1 MTAPTPETVER
12 LAGTI
17 ALRANGHA
25 GKSADA
31 PQPLAAFAFTFARA
45 VRLLFEGSDGSLSR
59 CSLDGIGGACL
70 ALARSGLVPGAYG
83 DAAATGYLYV
93 QDWKNALPV
102 GRPNPRGRIAMA
114 RAAGLEVETIPVA
127 AGDPITLDLDGDVV
141 DGTPNPDNRPT
152 KWENLRGVIVRVED
166 VRTGAVRRHWVSA
179 GELAERKAKAKPDKN
194 GKLRTWEGDPIAM
207 ARSKALSILIDRG
220 TIPQSPIPVP
230 GLREWYATAA
240 PALQAIDAA
249 PAARALPA
257 PAEPEPADALPA
269 APTAP
274 ETAPAEPDV
283 SAPAEAEQAAT
294 EAPATRSGLY
304 LPDEPKGRPSLS
316 SESRLFLPQGATVEM
331 TVRDMER
338 LGGDVAASAFDGLI
352 IADEDA
358 ERFGQDAVDLWIEGM
373 RKAGRAPTID
383 AARAAMPRLIAKAR
397 ELAGNPPAREA

>member
-1 MTAPTPETVER
+1 MTAPAPETVER

-17 ALRANGHA
+17 ALRAHGHA

-45 VRLLFEGSDGSLSR
+45 VRLLFEGGDGSLSR

-114 RAAGLEVETIPVA
+114 RAAGLEVETVPVA
-127 AGDPITLDLDGDVV
+127 VGDPVTLDLDGDVI
-141 DGTPNPDNRPT
+141 DGTPNPDTRPT
-152 KWENLRGVIVRVED
+152 KWEHLRGVIVRVED

-220 TIPQSPIPVP
+220 TIPQAPIPIP
-230 GLREWYATAA
+230 GLREWYATAPA
-240 PALQAIDAA
+240 PALQVIEA

-257 PAEPEPADALPA
+257 PAEPETAEAPPA

-274 ETAPAEPDV
+274 VAAPAAPDV

-294 EAPATRSGLY
+294 EAPAAAGEGTPSD
-304 LPDEPKGRPSLS
+304 PD
-316 SESRLFLPQGATVEM
+316 
-331 TVRDMER
+331 RDAAVAEALDITADIAAAAFDDR
-338 LGGDVAASAFDGLI
+338 IISDDDALRASFAALRAWAAS
-352 IADEDA
+352 
-358 ERFGQDAVDLWIEGM
+358 M
-373 RKAGRAPTID
+373 RKAGREVTADT
-383 AARAAMPRLIAKAR
+383 ARAAMPRLIAKAR
-397 ELAGNPPAREA
+397 EIAGNPPAREA

>member
-17 ALRANGHA
+17 ALRAHGHA

-45 VRLLFEGSDGSLSR
+45 VRLLFEGTDGSLSR

-114 RAAGLEVETIPVA
+114 RAAGLEVETVPVA
-127 AGDPITLDLDGDVV
+127 VGDPVTLDLDGDVV
-141 DGTPNPDNRPT
+141 DGTPNPDTRPT
-152 KWENLRGVIVRVED
+152 RWEHLRGVIVRVED

-220 TIPQSPIPVP
+220 TIPQAPIPVP
-230 GLREWYATAA
+230 GLREWYAAAPA
-240 PALQAIDAA
+240 PALQVIDA

-257 PAEPEPADALPA
+257 PTEPEPADAPPA
-269 APTAP
+269 APTPP
-274 ETAPAEPDV
+274 EAAPAAPDV
-283 SAPAEAEQAAT
+283 SAPAEAEQAPT
-294 EAPATRSGLY
+294 EAPATAG
-304 LPDEPKGRPSLS
+304 EGALS
-316 SESRLFLPQGATVEM
+316 EGMLSALLESDAMLALI
-331 TVRDMER
+331 
-338 LGGDVAASAFDGLI
+338 GDVTAAAFDDRVVSDADAKRSALEAIDAWLI
-352 IADEDA
+352 ALA
-358 ERFGQDAVDLWIEGM
+358 
-373 RKAGRAPTID
+373 KAGRAPTIE

-397 ELAGNPPAREA
+397 EIAGNPPAREA

>member
-17 ALRANGHA
+17 ALRAHGHA

-114 RAAGLEVETIPVA
+114 RAAGLEVETVPVA
-127 AGDPITLDLDGDVV
+127 VGDPVTLDVDGDVV
-141 DGTPNPDNRPT
+141 DGTPNPDTRPT
-152 KWENLRGVIVRVED
+152 RWEHLRGVIVRVED

-220 TIPQSPIPVP
+220 TIPQAPIPIP
-230 GLREWYATAA
+230 GLRDWYATAA
-240 PALQAIDAA
+240 PTLPTIDA

-257 PAEPEPADALPA
+257 PTEPEPAGAPPA

-283 SAPAEAEQAAT
+283 SAPAEAEPAAT
-294 EAPATRSGLY
+294 EAPATAGEGGPSD
-304 LPDEPKGRPSLS
+304 PD
-316 SESRLFLPQGATVEM
+316 
-331 TVRDMER
+331 RDAA
-338 LGGDVAASAFDGLI
+338 VAEALDITADIAAAAFDDRMI
-352 IADEDA
+352 SDDDA
-358 ERFGQDAVDLWIEGM
+358 LRASFAALRAWVVSM
-373 RKAGRAPTID
+373 SKAGREVTAD
-383 AARAAMPRLIAKAR
+383 SARAAMPRLIAKAR
-397 ELAGNPPAREA
+397 EIAGNPPAREV

>member
-17 ALRANGHA
+17 ALRAHGHA

-31 PQPLAAFAFTFARA
+31 PQPLAAFAFAFARA
-45 VRLLFEGSDGSLSR
+45 VRLLFEGTDGSLSR

-114 RAAGLEVETIPVA
+114 RAAGLEVETVPVA
-127 AGDPITLDLDGDVV
+127 VGDPVTLDVDGDVV
-141 DGTPNPDNRPT
+141 DGTPNPDTRPT
-152 KWENLRGVIVRVED
+152 KWEHLRGVIVRVED

-220 TIPQSPIPVP
+220 TIPQAPIPVP
-230 GLREWYATAA
+230 GLREWYATAPA
-240 PALQAIDAA
+240 PTLPAVEA

-257 PAEPEPADALPA
+257 PTEPEPADAPPA

-283 SAPAEAEQAAT
+283 SAPAEAEPAAT
-294 EAPATRSGLY
+294 EPPAAAG
-304 LPDEPKGRPSLS
+304 EGALS
-316 SESRLFLPQGATVEM
+316 DGMLSALLESDAMLALI
-331 TVRDMER
+331 
-338 LGGDVAASAFDGLI
+338 GDVTAAAFDDRVVSDADAKRSALEAIDAWLI
-352 IADEDA
+352 AMA
-358 ERFGQDAVDLWIEGM
+358 
-373 RKAGRAPTID
+373 KAGRAPTIE
-383 AARAAMPRLIAKAR
+383 AARAAMPRLIARAR
-397 ELAGNPPAREA
+397 DLAGNPPAREV

>member
-17 ALRANGHA
+17 ALRAHGHA

-31 PQPLAAFAFTFARA
+31 PQPLAAFAFAFARA
-45 VRLLFEGSDGSLSR
+45 VRLLFEGADGSLSR

-114 RAAGLEVETIPVA
+114 RAAGLEVETVPVA
-127 AGDPITLDLDGDVV
+127 VGDPVTLDLDGDVI
-141 DGTPNPDNRPT
+141 DGTPNPDTRPT
-152 KWENLRGVIVRVED
+152 KWEHLRGVIVRVED

-220 TIPQSPIPVP
+220 TIPQAPIPIP

-240 PALQAIDAA
+240 PAQPTNDA

-257 PAEPEPADALPA
+257 PTEPEPAEAPPA
-269 APTAP
+269 APTGAQ
-274 ETAPAEPDV
+274 TAPAEPDV
-283 SAPAEAEQAAT
+283 SAPAEAEPAAT
-294 EAPATRSGLY
+294 EAPATAG
-304 LPDEPKGRPSLS
+304 EGVPSAL
-316 SESRLFLPQGATVEM
+316 LLAPGDLLA
-331 TVRDMER
+331 
-338 LGGDVAASAFDGLI
+338 LCKDVAAAAFDDRVI
-352 IADEDA
+352 SDADA
-358 ERFGQDAVDLWIEGM
+358 ENSAREAVDAWLVGM
-373 RKAGRAPTID
+373 AKAGRAPTIE
-383 AARAAMPRLIAKAR
+383 AARTAMPRLIARAR
-397 ELAGNPPAREA
+397 EIASNPPAREV

>member
-17 ALRANGHA
+17 ALRAHGHA

-45 VRLLFEGSDGSLSR
+45 VRLLFEGGDGSLSR

-114 RAAGLEVETIPVA
+114 RAAGLEVETVPVA
-127 AGDPITLDLDGDVV
+127 VGDPVTLDLDGDVV

-152 KWENLRGVIVRVED
+152 RWEHLRGVIVRVED

-220 TIPQSPIPVP
+220 TIPQAPIPVCGP
-230 GLREWYATAA
+230 VLASPA
-240 PALQAIDAA
+240 P
-249 PAARALPA
+249 RALPA
-257 PAEPEPADALPA
+257 PAEAAQPAPEATEAAPAGEPESAPADEADAQPEATVPA
-269 APTAP
+269 AEATAP
-274 ETAPAEPDV
+274 EPTW
-283 SAPAEAEQAAT
+283 
-294 EAPATRSGLY
+294 
-304 LPDEPKGRPSLS
+304 
-316 SESRLFLPQGATVEM
+316 
-331 TVRDMER
+331 
-338 LGGDVAASAFDGLI
+338 GDVFRAVVAEVRKVHPSA
-352 IADEDA
+352 DA
-358 ERFGQDAVDLWIEGM
+358 EDLRAAVKGALDALRAGAPDLTPGRAAEVHVHEAAADAVARL
-373 RKAGRAPTID
+373 RA
-383 AARAAMPRLIAKAR
+383 M
-397 ELAGNPPAREA
+397 

>member
-17 ALRANGHA
+17 ALRAHGHA
-25 GKSADA
+25 GKSTDA

-45 VRLLFEGSDGSLSR
+45 VRLLFEGADGSLSR

-114 RAAGLEVETIPVA
+114 RAAGLEVETVPVA
-127 AGDPITLDLDGDVV
+127 VGDPVTLDVDGDVV
-141 DGTPNPDNRPT
+141 DGTPNPDTRPT
-152 KWENLRGVIVRVED
+152 RWEHLRGVIVRVED
-166 VRTGAVRRHWVSA
+166 VRTGAVRRHWVST

-220 TIPQSPIPVP
+220 TIPQAPIPVP
-230 GLREWYATAA
+230 GLREWYATAPA
-240 PALQAIDAA
+240 PTLTTIDA

-257 PAEPEPADALPA
+257 PAEPEPADAPPA

-274 ETAPAEPDV
+274 ETAPAAPDV
-283 SAPAEAEQAAT
+283 SAPAEAEQAPT
-294 EAPATRSGLY
+294 QAPATAG
-304 LPDEPKGRPSLS
+304 E
-316 SESRLFLPQGATVEM
+316 GATV
-331 TVRDMER
+331 T
-338 LGGDVAASAFDGLI
+338 LPSGDLLDLCSELTAAAFDDRVI
-352 IADEDA
+352 SDDDARRAADEA
-358 ERFGQDAVDLWIEGM
+358 IEAWTAGM
-373 RKAGRAPTID
+373 AKAGRHVTIE

-397 ELAGNPPAREA
+397 EIAGNPPAREV

>member
-17 ALRANGHA
+17 ALRAHGHA

-45 VRLLFEGSDGSLSR
+45 VRLLFEGADGSLSR

-114 RAAGLEVETIPVA
+114 RAAGLEVETVPVA
-127 AGDPITLDLDGDVV
+127 VGDPVTLDLDGDVI
-141 DGTPNPDNRPT
+141 DGTPNPDTRPT
-152 KWENLRGVIVRVED
+152 KWEHLRGVIVRVED

-220 TIPQSPIPVP
+220 TIPQAPIPVP
-230 GLREWYATAA
+230 GLREWYATAPA
-240 PALQAIDAA
+240 PALQVIDA

-257 PAEPEPADALPA
+257 PAEP
-269 APTAP
+269 TAP
-274 ETAPAEPDV
+274 ETAPAALDV
-283 SAPAEAEQAAT
+283 SAPAEVEPAAT
-294 EAPATRSGLY
+294 EAPEAAGEAGA
-304 LPDEPKGRPSLS
+304 EPAASDLDAADRRAL
-316 SESRLFLPQGATVEM
+316 VI
-331 TVRDMER
+331 
-338 LGGDVAASAFDGLI
+338 DVAAVAFDNSLI
-352 IADEDA
+352 SDSDA
-358 ERFGQDAVDLWIEGM
+358 ERAAREAVDAWVAGM
-373 RKAGRAPTID
+373 TKAGRPATLK
-383 AARAAMPRLIAKAR
+383 AAGSAMPRLIAKAR
-397 ELAGNPPAREA
+397 EIAGNPPAREA

>member
-17 ALRANGHA
+17 ALRAHGHA

-31 PQPLAAFAFTFARA
+31 PQPLAAFAFAFARA
-45 VRLLFEGSDGSLSR
+45 VRLLFEGGDGSLSR

-114 RAAGLEVETIPVA
+114 RAAGLEVETVPVA
-127 AGDPITLDLDGDVV
+127 VGDPVTLDLDGDVV

-152 KWENLRGVIVRVED
+152 RWEHLRGVIVRVED

-179 GELAERKAKAKPDKN
+179 GELAERRAKSKPDQN
-194 GKLRTWEGDPIAM
+194 GKQRTWEGDPIAM

-220 TIPQSPIPVP
+220 TIPQAPIPVP
-230 GLREWYATAA
+230 GLREWYATAPA
-240 PALQAIDAA
+240 PALTTIDA

-257 PAEPEPADALPA
+257 PAEPEPADAPPA
-269 APTAP
+269 APAAP
-274 ETAPAEPDV
+274 ETAPAAPDV
-283 SAPAEAEQAAT
+283 SAPAEVEQAAT
-294 EAPATRSGLY
+294 EAPATAG
-304 LPDEPKGRPSLS
+304 EGAPSAL
-316 SESRLFLPQGATVEM
+316 LLAP
-331 TVRDMER
+331 
-338 LGGDVAASAFDGLI
+338 GDLLALCKDVIAAAFDDRMISDDDARVAAYA
-352 IADEDA
+352 A
-358 ERFGQDAVDLWIEGM
+358 IEAWTAGM
-373 RKAGRAPTID
+373 AKAGRPVVIE
-383 AARAAMPRLIAKAR
+383 AARAAMPRLIARAR
-397 ELAGNPPAREA
+397 EFAGNPPAREV

>member
-17 ALRANGHA
+17 ALRAHGHA

-45 VRLLFEGSDGSLSR
+45 VRLLFEGADGSLSR

-114 RAAGLEVETIPVA
+114 RAAGLEVETVPVA
-127 AGDPITLDLDGDVV
+127 VGDPVTLDLDGDVV
-141 DGTPNPDNRPT
+141 DGTPNPDTRPT
-152 KWENLRGVIVRVED
+152 KWEHLRGVIVRVED

-220 TIPQSPIPVP
+220 TIPQAPIPVP
-230 GLREWYATAA
+230 GLRDWYATAA
-240 PALQAIDAA
+240 PALPIIDA

-257 PAEPEPADALPA
+257 PAEPEPAEAPPA
-269 APTAP
+269 PPTAP

-283 SAPAEAEQAAT
+283 SAPAEAEPAAT
-294 EAPATRSGLY
+294 EAPATAEEGVQSALLLAPGDL
-304 LPDEPKGRPSLS
+304 LALC
-316 SESRLFLPQGATVEM
+316 
-331 TVRDMER
+331 RD
-338 LGGDVAASAFDGLI
+338 VTAAAFDDRVI
-352 IADEDA
+352 SDDDA
-358 ERFGQDAVDLWIEGM
+358 ERAAYAAIEAWTAGM
-373 RKAGRAPTID
+373 AKAGRPASIE
-383 AARAAMPRLIAKAR
+383 AARAAISRLIAKAR
-397 ELAGNPPAREA
+397 EIAGNPPAREA

>member
-17 ALRANGHA
+17 ALRAHGHA

-45 VRLLFEGSDGSLSR
+45 VRLLFEGGDGSLSR

-114 RAAGLEVETIPVA
+114 RAAGLEVETVPVA
-127 AGDPITLDLDGDVV
+127 VGDPVTLDLDGDVI
-141 DGTPNPDNRPT
+141 DGTPNPDTRPT
-152 KWENLRGVIVRVED
+152 KWEHLRGVIVRVED

-220 TIPQSPIPVP
+220 TIPQAPIPVP
-230 GLREWYATAA
+230 GLREWYAIAPA
-240 PALQAIDAA
+240 PALAIVDAA

-257 PAEPEPADALPA
+257 PAEPEPADAPPA
-269 APTAP
+269 APTPP
-274 ETAPAEPDV
+274 EAAPAAPDV
-283 SAPAEAEQAAT
+283 SAPTEAEQAAT
-294 EAPATRSGLY
+294 EAPAAPGEGTPSGLSFADT
-304 LPDEPKGRPSLS
+304 LSLS
-316 SESRLFLPQGATVEM
+316 N
-331 TVRDMER
+331 
-338 LGGDVAASAFDGLI
+338 DVMAAAFDDRMIGDNDARRA
-352 IADEDA
+352 ADEA
-358 ERFGQDAVDLWIEGM
+358 IEAWTAGM
-373 RKAGRAPTID
+373 AKAGRAPTIE
-383 AARAAMPRLIAKAR
+383 AARAAMPRLIARAR
-397 ELAGNPPAREA
+397 DLAGNPPAREV

>member
-17 ALRANGHA
+17 ALRAHGHA

-45 VRLLFEGSDGSLSR
+45 VRLLFEGTDGSLSR

-114 RAAGLEVETIPVA
+114 RAAGLEVETVPVA
-127 AGDPITLDLDGDVV
+127 VGDPVTLDVDGDVIE
-141 DGTPNPDNRPT
+141 GTPNPDTRPT
-152 KWENLRGVIVRVED
+152 RWEHLRGVIVRVED

-220 TIPQSPIPVP
+220 TIPQAPIPIP
-230 GLREWYATAA
+230 GLREWYAAA
-240 PALQAIDAA
+240 PAPTLTTIDT

-257 PAEPEPADALPA
+257 PTEPEPADAPPA

-274 ETAPAEPDV
+274 EAAPAAPDV
-283 SAPAEAEQAAT
+283 SAPAEAEPAAT
-294 EAPATRSGLY
+294 EAPATAGEGTPSD
-304 LPDEPKGRPSLS
+304 PD
-316 SESRLFLPQGATVEM
+316 
-331 TVRDMER
+331 RDAAVAEALDITADIAAAAFDDR
-338 LGGDVAASAFDGLI
+338 IIGDDDALRAAFAALRAWAAS
-352 IADEDA
+352 
-358 ERFGQDAVDLWIEGM
+358 M
-373 RKAGRAPTID
+373 RKAGREVTADT
-383 AARAAMPRLIAKAR
+383 ARAAMPRLIAKAR
-397 ELAGNPPAREA
+397 ELAGNPPAREV

>member
-17 ALRANGHA
+17 ALRAHGHA

-45 VRLLFEGSDGSLSR
+45 VRLLFEGADGSLSR

-114 RAAGLEVETIPVA
+114 RAAGLEVETVPVA
-127 AGDPITLDLDGDVV
+127 VGDPVTLDLDGDVI
-141 DGTPNPDNRPT
+141 DGTPNPDTRPT
-152 KWENLRGVIVRVED
+152 KWEHLRGVIVRVED

-220 TIPQSPIPVP
+220 TIPQAPIPVP
-230 GLREWYATAA
+230 GLREWYATAPA
-240 PALQAIDAA
+240 PALQVIDA

-257 PAEPEPADALPA
+257 PAEPEPAEAPPA

-274 ETAPAEPDV
+274 ETAPAAPDV
-283 SAPAEAEQAAT
+283 SAPAEAEQAPT
-294 EAPATRSGLY
+294 EAPATAG
-304 LPDEPKGRPSLS
+304 EGMPSALL
-316 SESRLFLPQGATVEM
+316 ESDAMLALI
-331 TVRDMER
+331 
-338 LGGDVAASAFDGLI
+338 GDVTAAAFDDRVVSD
-352 IADEDA
+352 ADADGSARE
-358 ERFGQDAVDLWIEGM
+358 AVDAWLVGM
-373 RKAGRAPTID
+373 AKAGRAPTIE
-383 AARAAMPRLIAKAR
+383 AARAAMPRLIARAR
-397 ELAGNPPAREA
+397 DLAGNPPAREV

>member
-17 ALRANGHA
+17 ALRAHGHA

-31 PQPLAAFAFTFARA
+31 PQPLAAFAFAFARA
-45 VRLLFEGSDGSLSR
+45 VRLLFEGTDGSLSR

-114 RAAGLEVETIPVA
+114 RAAGLEVETVPVA
-127 AGDPITLDLDGDVV
+127 VGDPVTLDLDGDVI
-141 DGTPNPDNRPT
+141 DGTPNPDTRPT
-152 KWENLRGVIVRVED
+152 KWEHLRGVIVRVED

-220 TIPQSPIPVP
+220 TIPQAPIPVP
-230 GLREWYATAA
+230 GLREWYATAPA
-240 PALQAIDAA
+240 PALAIVDAA

-257 PAEPEPADALPA
+257 PAEPEPADAPPA
-269 APTAP
+269 APTPP
-274 ETAPAEPDV
+274 ETAPAAPDV
-283 SAPAEAEQAAT
+283 SAPTEAEQAAT
-294 EAPATRSGLY
+294 EAPAAAG
-304 LPDEPKGRPSLS
+304 EGAPSALL
-316 SESRLFLPQGATVEM
+316 ESDAMLALI
-331 TVRDMER
+331 
-338 LGGDVAASAFDGLI
+338 GDVTAAAFDDRVVSD
-352 IADEDA
+352 ADADGSARE
-358 ERFGQDAVDLWIEGM
+358 AVDAWLVGM
-373 RKAGRAPTID
+373 AKAGRAPTIE
-383 AARAAMPRLIAKAR
+383 AARAAMPRLIARAR
-397 ELAGNPPAREA
+397 DLAGNPPAREV